1 MDLSVKYPQ
10 TTNTTNTTNTN
21 NQNTNTN
28 NNTGVSDND
37 TFTGFTYK
45 NCVKHETRTIV
56 GGGGGGGGSNSGT
69 KAPDNNE
76 DSNIQKWAS
85 TISGCIKDL
94 TQGAKDICEMLG
106 KSGDT
111 PTLTDYSTSEATAA
125 LDDVNAKIAAW
136 GDSDR
141 LDVTGTMEKTSA
153 NLAIV
158 HKSGD
163 TAVSAAGALEK
174 SISASTAEMEKLG
187 SKTDTEVEETK
198 NDQDQ
203 AEVSN
208 DKAEEA
214 VEDTEE
220 KTEEA
225 VEGTEESAQTSK
237 EQTDELKSKTEEQT
251 GKLTEAKNKANE
263 AWGKAKDYTKGLET
277 ELSELEVVEEP
288 GPAPAD
294 DSQEAKAAWNQQK
307 IDYQQY
313 IQEKSRLEGE
323 IKKAKEAEGE
333 AETKFKEADTAL
345 GNYLTESGSKI
356 SEFEANADK
365 AENAVTD
372 AKTNAKNAMSMA
384 NANASRTEK
393 SLETANKNAETAIKN
408 KQSLDKQSEAMR
420 NKNDVAKDL
429 SAQLKDRGAR
439 AKSFTQTID
448 KAPDKV
454 SGQQATSQAGG
465 TVGAVGQ
472 QGGGAGGTGS
482 GTAVGGGDGDGN
494 GRGSVLK
501 QQVAQTANQQTVFR
515 SNGYKT
521 TTTSSGETVS
531 ASGLQARY
539 RQDAQKALAEFKQ
552 YGSLHEDDV
561 SSAIH
566 TLKMLEL
573 AESNN
578 TNEGYISDASKLA
591 KELRAELQKS
601 GYIK

>member
-56 GGGGGGGGSNSGT
+56 GGGGGGGNPSTNKSG
-69 KAPDNNE
+69 DNNE

-214 VEDTEE
+214 AEDTKE

-448 KAPDKV
+448 KAPDTAKGEKPNAAPGK
-454 SGQQATSQAGG
+454 SNIP
-465 TVGAVGQ
+465 TV
-472 QGGGAGGTGS
+472 GGAGGTGS
-482 GTAVGGGDGDGN
+482 GTGVGGGDGDGN

-531 ASGLQARY
+531 ASGLQTRY

-591 KELRAELQKS
+591 KELRSELQKS